1 VTKPAQVCGLA
12 EEVLRRP
19 EAWTTITVPTVK
31 GRAYIETMQIVGR
44 AEMMS
49 EIVTVPERKA
59 REAARR
65 RAAARDVMAEA
76 SKFAA
81 ARGGRFYVFGSV
93 AEDRMKYDSDF
104 DVVVDFPA
112 AAETE
117 AAEFVE
123 EACRRR
129 DLPSDVHLKSR
140 ATDQFLHRIS
150 DRMVIL
156 P

>member
-1 VTKPAQVCGLA
+1 MV
-12 EEVLRRP
+12 
-19 EAWTTITVPTVK
+19 
-31 GRAYIETMQIVGR
+31 GRETM
-44 AEMMS
+44 MT

-65 RAAARDVMAEA
+65 RAAARDVMSEA
-76 SKFAA
+76 REFATI
-81 ARGGRFYVFGSV
+81 RGGRFYVFGSV
-93 AEDRMKYDSDF
+93 AEDRIKYDSDF

-112 AAETE
+112 ASEAE

-129 DLPSDVHLKSR
+129 DLPPDVHLKSR
-140 ATDQFLHRIS
+140 ARERFLDRIR
-150 DRMVIL
+150 DHMVAL